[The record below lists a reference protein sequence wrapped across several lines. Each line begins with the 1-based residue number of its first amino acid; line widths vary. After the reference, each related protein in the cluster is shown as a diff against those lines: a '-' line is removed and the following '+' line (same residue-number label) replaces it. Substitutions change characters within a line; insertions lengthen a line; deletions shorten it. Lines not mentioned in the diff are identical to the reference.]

1 MIEIYEVQ
9 AWGSKEFIN
18 IHKSDLEEDIK
29 EAIIKVVFEPHEG
42 HINNYYIKAN
52 EDGIEIELEMVEGGH
67 KTTATYDICYNA
79 LAQNIL
85 TQGKNIE
92 RTHIGS

>member
-9 AWGSKEFIN
+9 AWGSKEFKN
-18 IHKSDLEEDIK
+18 ISKSDFEEDIK
-29 EAIIKVVFEPHEG
+29 EAIIKVAFEPHEG

-67 KTTATYDICYNA
+67 KTTATYDISYNA
-79 LAQNIL
+79 SAQNIL

-92 RTHIGS
+92 KTHIGS